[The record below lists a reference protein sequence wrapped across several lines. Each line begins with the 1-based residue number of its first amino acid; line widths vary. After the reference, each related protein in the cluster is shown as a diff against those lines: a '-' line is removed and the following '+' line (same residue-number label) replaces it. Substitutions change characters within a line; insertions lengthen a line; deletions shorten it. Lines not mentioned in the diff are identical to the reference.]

1 MGELNPTK
9 VTLQLADRSV
19 KIPKGEIKDVLI
31 KIGEFI
37 FPVDFIV
44 LETTPVENP
53 RGQIPVILGRPFLAT
68 ANAIINC
75 RSGQMKLTF
84 KNMTMD
90 VNIFHLGKQP
100 SDQTEEPF
108 EVNMIESLPSESREE
123 EEIEDMYDENFIEL
137 DEVEKLF
144 DEMMEGEK

>member
-1 MGELNPTK
+1 M
-9 VTLQLADRSV
+9 
-19 KIPKGEIKDVLI
+19 LI

-44 LETTPVENP
+44 LETAPVENP

-75 RSGQMKLTF
+75 RNGQMKLTF
-84 KNMTMD
+84 GNMTMD

-100 SDQTEEPF
+100 SDQSDEPF
-108 EVNMIESLPSESREE
+108 EVNMIESLPCESKEE
-123 EEIEDMYDENFIEL
+123 DEIEDLYDDNFVEL
-137 DEVEKLF
+137 DEVE
-144 DEMMEGEK
+144 